1 MALTVGSTVAYTA
14 AEGKVF
20 PAFVNRLF
28 KQDYKG
34 FQKQYAALTV
44 FGEKGVEQ
52 LPCVPLLTPVTKLV
66 MQPDGTETAVTS
78 LPEVGSFEAHGA
90 FSASV

>member
-34 FQKQYAALTV
+34 FQKLYASLTV
-44 FGEKGVEQ
+44 FTERGPEQ
-52 LPCVPLLTPVTKLV
+52 MPCVPLLASVTKLV
-66 MQPDGTETAVTS
+66 MRPDGTEVAETTM
-78 LPEVGSFEAHGA
+78 PEVGSHDAHGA
-90 FSASV
+90 FSTPQ

>member
-14 AEGKVF
+14 AEGVVY

-34 FQKQYAALTV
+34 FQRQYAALTV
-44 FGEKGVEQ
+44 FTDKGVEVMPCIAQ
-52 LPCVPLLTPVTKLV
+52 LMPVTKLE
-66 MQPDGTETAVTS
+66 MQPDGTEVAKTTMPA
-78 LPEVGSFEAHGA
+78 VGSFDAHGA
-90 FSASV
+90 FVAQ